1 MIYSPPWFILAVTCV
16 TSSTTSS
23 LTALLMTLKCIYHKT
38 KQLEWFTDTKEL
50 KCLICINVPIVARFI
65 ILTLHLT
72 SSRARPS
79 QRKDNNHL
87 TTGRFLSTDFC
98 STLKIT
104 DPSNQKI
111 CCTVF
116 SEKLDN
122 HPKIFQ
128 IGDIIRMHRVK
139 VRITNTDYSSS
150 HVLYYQIKNTFIL
163 FRNFDDRK
171 LESKTSETSSVVLQM
186 WWCDEWF
193 HVSLHRL
200 SSSMTPSRWS
210 TLSVSP
216 WWRLTGRWVDP
227 WSREPPAAPSTSTRR
242 TIELWRSW
250 DLGPPVRLSSPRLP
264 QSLCLPFS
272 PKLTST
278 WPASCWP
285 ELTSTAP
292 APCWG

>member
-1 MIYSPPWFILAVTCV
+1 MVHIGCDVCYVLHNIFAHGIAD
-16 TSSTTSS
+16 
-23 LTALLMTLKCIYHKT
+23 
-38 KQLEWFTDTKEL
+38 DTKMYL
-50 KCLICINVPIVARFI
+50 PQNQTARVIYRHKRVKVSYLHKCSSFI

-186 WWCDEWF
+186 
-193 HVSLHRL
+193 
-200 SSSMTPSRWS
+200 
-210 TLSVSP
+210 
-216 WWRLTGRWVDP
+216 
-227 WSREPPAAPSTSTRR
+227 
-242 TIELWRSW
+242 
-250 DLGPPVRLSSPRLP
+250 
-264 QSLCLPFS
+264 
-272 PKLTST
+272 
-278 WPASCWP
+278 
-285 ELTSTAP
+285 
-292 APCWG
+292 